1 MTCAAVKNNDR
12 KGFCRKTSRNNLRK
26 KTVDESA
33 FLLMI
38 FVLCVSIIVNK
49 LKILVDNNMKF
60 TIERASLL
68 KTLSHMQSIVEKRN
82 TIPVL
87 SNVRIEAL
95 ESEISFKATD
105 MDTEITEIAEATV
118 SETGATTAPAH
129 MLYDIVRKLSDGSDV
144 EITFPD
150 EKGQLTIASGRSKFS
165 LSTIGVED
173 FPVIS
178 GDALPISF
186 MMEKEEL
193 KDVIDRTKF
202 AVSTEETRYYL
213 NGVYMHAKKEGEAK
227 VLRVVATDG
236 HRLACV
242 ESPLPQ
248 GAENLAGVIIPR
260 KTVTEV
266 RKLLDDNGADNI
278 TVSMSE
284 NKVRFAFNDVTLTS
298 KLIDGTYPDYERVIP
313 TDNDKNLELGVKD
326 LASAVDRVSVVAERT
341 RAIKMITGSSK
352 VTIATSSPDLGS
364 ASEEVE
370 AKYEGDS
377 IEIGYNFRYLLDIL
391 NEIKGDSVRVSFTD
405 GTSPSVIHDTS
416 DSSAIYV
423 LMPMRV

>member
-1 MTCAAVKNNDR
+1 
-12 KGFCRKTSRNNLRK
+12 
-26 KTVDESA
+26 
-33 FLLMI
+33 
-38 FVLCVSIIVNK
+38 
-49 LKILVDNNMKF
+49 MKF
-60 TIERASLL
+60 TIERATLL
-68 KTLSHMQSIVEKRN
+68 KTLSHVQSIVEKRN

-87 SNVRIEAL
+87 SNVRIEAT
-95 ESEISFKATD
+95 EGDINFKATD
-105 MDTEITEIAEATV
+105 MDTEITEIADAKV
-118 SETGATTAPAH
+118 SQTGATTAPAH

-150 EKGQLTIASGRSKFS
+150 DKGQLTIASGRSKFS

-178 GDALPISF
+178 GDKLPINF
-186 MMEKEEL
+186 VMPKDEL
-193 KDVIDRTKF
+193 KDVIDRTQF

-260 KTVTEV
+260 KTVTEI
-266 RKLLDDNGADNI
+266 RKLLDDSSVENV
-278 TVSMSE
+278 TVSMSD
-284 NKVRFAFNDVTLTS
+284 NKVRFTLEDVTLTS

-313 TDNDKNLELGVKD
+313 TDNDKNLELKVKE

-341 RAIKMITGSSK
+341 RAIKVVTGPNK
-352 VTIATSSPDLGS
+352 ATIITSSPDLGS
-364 ASEEVE
+364 ASEEIE
-370 AKYEGDS
+370 AKYDNDVL
-377 IEIGYNFRYLLDIL
+377 EIGYNFRYLLDIL
-391 NEIKGDSVRVSFTD
+391 NEVKGDTVRISFTD